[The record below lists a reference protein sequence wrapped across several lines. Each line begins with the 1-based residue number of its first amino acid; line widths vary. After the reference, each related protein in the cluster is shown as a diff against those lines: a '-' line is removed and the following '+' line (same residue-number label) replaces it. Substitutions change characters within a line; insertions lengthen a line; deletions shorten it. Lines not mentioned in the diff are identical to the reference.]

1 MFRGA
6 SAISV
11 DQKGRIAM
19 PARHRDALQN
29 LCAGQLVITRDLSLP
44 CLLVFPMPAWER
56 LEQDLEKLSNTNPVH
71 QRIKRI
77 LMGFATEIE
86 LDSAGRMLLPQVLRE
101 QCGMSKDAMLVG
113 QGKVFQ
119 LWDAGR
125 WDEQIRVDIEAH
137 GTDTAELPALSF

>member
-29 LCAGQLVITRDLSLP
+29 LCAGQLVVTRDLSLP

>member
-11 DQKGRIAM
+11 DAKGRIAM

-29 LCAGQLVITRDLSLP
+29 LCAGQLVVTRDLSLP

-77 LMGFATEIE
+77 LMGFAAEIE
-86 LDSAGRMLLPQVLRE
+86 LDSAGRMLLPSVLRE
-101 QCGMSKDAMLVG
+101 QCGLSKDAMLVG

-137 GTDTAELPALSF
+137 GTDSADLPPLSF